1 MTEIVDFF
9 DWESSPSSARWGE
22 DGECTE
28 SSGEGGEWGLAEN
41 ESDNVESEEPQDNA
55 DQGDSVSENRD
66 GSEGRGEY
74 RSDYGSEVEDGDED
88 GGEDEDGGKVSR
100 KRVRRSSFSQTPV
113 STISGDET
121 DTSLPRVIK
130 RVRSAMA
137 SGTAHSP
144 IRIDSPRKY
153 I

>member
-1 MTEIVDFF
+1 ML
-9 DWESSPSSARWGE
+9 
-22 DGECTE
+22 C
-28 SSGEGGEWGLAEN
+28 
-41 ESDNVESEEPQDNA
+41 
-55 DQGDSVSENRD
+55 
-66 GSEGRGEY
+66 GEY
-74 RSDYGSEVEDGDED
+74 CCCWEGARGCGGGVGGGGGYEDEDGDED
-88 GGEDEDGGKVSR
+88 GGEDEDEDEDGSKVSR
-100 KRVRRSSFSQTPV
+100 KRVRRSSFSQTSV